1 MEIGFLR
8 RRVRELLSE
17 GGLGA
22 TGKRLYTTRRKLAQ
36 KRSVMGVGTR
46 IVGKL
51 GITYGAHLA

>member
-36 KRSVMGVGTR
+36 KRSVTAVGTM
-46 IVGKL
+46 IVSNL
-51 GITYGAHLA
+51 AITGSAHLA